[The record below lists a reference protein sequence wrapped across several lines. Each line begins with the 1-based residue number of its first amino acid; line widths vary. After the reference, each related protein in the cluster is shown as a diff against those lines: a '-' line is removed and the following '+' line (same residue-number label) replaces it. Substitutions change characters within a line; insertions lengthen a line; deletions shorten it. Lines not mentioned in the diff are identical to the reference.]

1 MPNEINNPIH
11 IPQVTVQ
18 SDWVEV
24 ISDVLRG
31 TVVSESFWVS
41 CYRKGSA
48 SIHGS
53 VQVKK
58 SFVESHSVE
67 LTGKDGI
74 IVEKITNYSFYVSC
88 GELGITKTIIKG
100 TKATFK
106 IHNSAIKSMDISPG
120 GGLFVTGDNDG
131 LLKVGDTS
139 DGSVR
144 RELKGHVADITTCRF
159 FPSGQVILSGASDF
173 QLRIWSALDGS
184 NPVTFKG
191 HTKGVTDSA
200 IIDKGR
206 NVLSSARDGTIR
218 LWECGSS
225 SIIRTMGNYTCAV
238 NKIAIGLFPSE
249 SIIERK
255 SNSEMDSREVATD
268 DKLVICVLEDGSI
281 NGIDLMSKEEAF
293 TTKSYRNVPLHS
305 CAYSSKHNL
314 FAVGSAE
321 GVIEV
326 FDIRNINRDLF
337 AIQRND
343 SAIYDL
349 VFIEETG
356 DLLIGQGDG
365 SAFQIPTVL
374 TSNISQASQEF
385 IGFDVDPIYS
395 IREIY
400 NGNFIYAAGRDGSLR
415 RF

>member
-1 MPNEINNPIH
+1 MTTLIS
-11 IPQVTVQ
+11 VTVQ

-31 TVVSESFWVS
+31 TVASESFWVS

-48 SIHGS
+48 SVHGS

-58 SFVESHSVE
+58 SLVESHSVE
-67 LTGKDGI
+67 LTGKD
-74 IVEKITNYSFYVSC
+74 ETRNY
-88 GELGITKTIIKG
+88 ETIIKG

-106 IHNSAIKSMDISPG
+106 THNSAIKSMDISPG
-120 GGLFVTGDNDG
+120 GGLFVTGDNEG

-139 DGSVR
+139 DGNYLNIER
-144 RELKGHVADITTCRF
+144 IERTCADITTCRF
-159 FPSGQVILSGASDF
+159 FPSGQVVLSGASDF

-184 NPVTFKG
+184 NPVTLKG
-191 HTKGVTDSA
+191 HNKGVTDSA
-200 IIDKGR
+200 IIDRGR
-206 NVLSSARDGTIR
+206 NVLSSARDGTVR
-218 LWECGSS
+218 LWECGSA
-225 SIIRTMGNYTCAV
+225 SIIRTIGNYTCAV
-238 NKIAIGLFPSE
+238 NKISLGLFPSE

-255 SNSEMDSREVATD
+255 PDNEIDSREVATD
-268 DKLVICVLEDGSI
+268 DKLVICVLEDGNI
-281 NGIDLMSKEEAF
+281 KGIDLMSKEEAF

-305 CAYSSKHNL
+305 CAYSPKHNL
-314 FAVGSAE
+314 VAVGSAE

-326 FDIRNINRDLF
+326 FDIRNIKDLF

-343 SAIYDL
+343 STIYDL

-385 IGFDVDPIYS
+385 IGFDMDPIYS
-395 IREIY
+395 IREIN
-400 NGNFIYAAGRDGSLR
+400 NGKFIYAAGRDGSLR

>member
-1 MPNEINNPIH
+1 
-11 IPQVTVQ
+11 TVQ

-74 IVEKITNYSFYVSC
+74 VVEKITNYSFYVSC

-255 SNSEMDSREVATD
+255 SNSEMATD

-321 GVIEV
+321 GVIE
-326 FDIRNINRDLF
+326 
-337 AIQRND
+337 
-343 SAIYDL
+343 
-349 VFIEETG
+349 TG

-385 IGFDVDPIYS
+385 IGNHFHPVRLYS
-395 IREIY
+395 Y
-400 NGNFIYAAGRDGSLR
+400 LR
-415 RF
+415 NVNWVIDF

>member
-1 MPNEINNPIH
+1 MTTLIS
-11 IPQVTVQ
+11 VTVQ

-31 TVVSESFWVS
+31 TVASESFWVS

-48 SIHGS
+48 SVHGS

-58 SFVESHSVE
+58 SLVESHSVE

-74 IVEKITNYSFYVSC
+74 VVEKITNYSFYVSC
-88 GELGITKTIIKG
+88 EKLAIMKTIIKG

-106 IHNSAIKSMDISPG
+106 THNSAIKSMDISPG
-120 GGLFVTGDNDG
+120 GGLFVTGDNEG

-159 FPSGQVILSGASDF
+159 FPSGQVVLSGASDF

-184 NPVTFKG
+184 NPVTLKG
-191 HTKGVTDSA
+191 HNKGVTDSA
-200 IIDKGR
+200 IIDRGR
-206 NVLSSARDGTIR
+206 NVLSSARDGTVR
-218 LWECGSS
+218 LWECGSA
-225 SIIRTMGNYTCAV
+225 SIIRTIGNYTCAV
-238 NKIAIGLFPSE
+238 NKISLGLFPSE

-255 SNSEMDSREVATD
+255 PDNEIDSRE
-268 DKLVICVLEDGSI
+268 
-281 NGIDLMSKEEAF
+281 EEAF

-305 CAYSSKHNL
+305 CAYSPKHNL
-314 FAVGSAE
+314 VAVGSAE

-326 FDIRNINRDLF
+326 FDIRNIKDLF

-343 SAIYDL
+343 STIYDL

-356 DLLIGQGDG
+356 DLLIGQGRW
-365 SAFQIPTVL
+365 FCIPN
-374 TSNISQASQEF
+374 SDR
-385 IGFDVDPIYS
+385 FDEQYFPSVTRIY
-395 IREIY
+395 
-400 NGNFIYAAGRDGSLR
+400 

>member
-1 MPNEINNPIH
+1 MTTLIS
-11 IPQVTVQ
+11 VTVQ

-31 TVVSESFWVS
+31 TVASESFWVS

-48 SIHGS
+48 SVHGS

-58 SFVESHSVE
+58 SLVESHSVE

-74 IVEKITNYSFYVSC
+74 VVEKITNYSFYVSC
-88 GELGITKTIIKG
+88 EKLAIMKTIIKG

-106 IHNSAIKSMDISPG
+106 THNSAIKSMDISPG
-120 GGLFVTGDNDG
+120 GGLFVTGDNEG

-159 FPSGQVILSGASDF
+159 FPSGQVVLSGASDF

-184 NPVTFKG
+184 NPVTLKG
-191 HTKGVTDSA
+191 HNKGVTDSA
-200 IIDKGR
+200 IIDRGR
-206 NVLSSARDGTIR
+206 NVLSSARDGTVR
-218 LWECGSS
+218 LWECGSA
-225 SIIRTMGNYTCAV
+225 SIIRTIGNYTCAV
-238 NKIAIGLFPSE
+238 NKISLGLFPSE

-255 SNSEMDSREVATD
+255 PDNEIDSREVATD
-268 DKLVICVLEDGSI
+268 DKLVICVLEDGNI
-281 NGIDLMSKEEAF
+281 KGIDLMSKEEAF

-305 CAYSSKHNL
+305 CAYSPKHNL
-314 FAVGSAE
+314 VAVGSAE

-326 FDIRNINRDLF
+326 FDIRNIKDLF

-343 SAIYDL
+343 STIYDL

-385 IGFDVDPIYS
+385 IGFDMDPIYS
-395 IREIY
+395 IREIN
-400 NGNFIYAAGRDGSLR
+400 NGKFIYAAGRDGSLR

>member
-1 MPNEINNPIH
+1 
-11 IPQVTVQ
+11 
-18 SDWVEV
+18 
-24 ISDVLRG
+24 
-31 TVVSESFWVS
+31 
-41 CYRKGSA
+41 
-48 SIHGS
+48 
-53 VQVKK
+53 
-58 SFVESHSVE
+58 
-67 LTGKDGI
+67 
-74 IVEKITNYSFYVSC
+74 
-88 GELGITKTIIKG
+88 
-100 TKATFK
+100 
-106 IHNSAIKSMDISPG
+106 MDISPG
-120 GGLFVTGDNDG
+120 GELFVTGDNEG
-131 LLKVGDTS
+131 LLKVGDTR

-200 IIDKGR
+200 IIYKGR

-218 LWECGSS
+218 LWECGSA
-225 SIIRTMGNYTCAV
+225 SIIRTIGNYTCAV
-238 NKIAIGLFPSE
+238 NKIALGLFPSE

-255 SNSEMDSREVATD
+255 SNSELDSREVATN

-281 NGIDLMSKEEAF
+281 NGIDLMSKEEVF

-305 CAYSSKHNL
+305 CAYSSKHN
-314 FAVGSAE
+314 FVAVGSAE
-321 GVIEV
+321 GVVEV
-326 FDIRNINRDLF
+326 FDIRNINKDLF

-343 SAIYDL
+343 STINDL

-356 DLLIGQGDG
+356 DLLVGQGDG

-385 IGFDVDPIYS
+385 IGFDIDPIYS
-395 IREIY
+395 IRVIN
-400 NGNFIYAAGRDGSLR
+400 NGKFIYAAGRDGSLK